1 MGTINGL
8 FAGGVGYY
16 LDTTVLNLHAAV
28 WLFLLGWVG
37 TTTYLSYKR
46 VPSGVLSVGLYF
58 IALFVF
64 LQPIIAYGSELAA
77 AGQASGTTPAHL
89 MLTSW
94 QGILTWGVLSGVL
107 ALTIMFVS
115 RLLNRHAQRV
125 VSRRLKR
132 ACGRTRTTDPSDV
145 TAWGS
150 SREEAGSAGGSVLPT
165 ARRRG
170 GRASSV
176 SSAIASDSS
185 RRSRRRVIDAL

>member
-1 MGTINGL
+1 MRDESGPPGWIRDSSLFTEAPVVMYVAVGLMGTINGL

-28 WLFLLGWVG
+28 WLFLLGWIG

-46 VPSGVLSVGLYF
+46 VPSGVLAVGLYF

-64 LQPIIAYGSELAA
+64 LQPIMAYGSELTA
-77 AGQASGTTPAHL
+77 AGQASGTTRAHL

-132 ACGRTRTTDPSDV
+132 DMRQDTND
-145 TAWGS
+145 
-150 SREEAGSAGGSVLPT
+150 
-165 ARRRG
+165 
-170 GRASSV
+170 
-176 SSAIASDSS
+176 
-185 RRSRRRVIDAL
+185 